1 MDPKSKMCEISYIYV
16 MFEQLI
22 IYLNLYEI
30 SYILISEIY
39 AEYLQPSDIE
49 HFFLIPIQ
57 VKCVKFHTNSGIKF

>member
-49 HFFLIPIQ
+49 HFFHSNSG
-57 VKCVKFHTNSGIKF
+57 VKFHTNSGIKF

>member
-49 HFFLIPIQ
+49 HFFYSNSG
-57 VKCVKFHTNSGIKF
+57 VKFHTNSGIKF